1 MCEPSRSTGPPAVPR
16 RTTVFVDGLN
26 FHYGVARRFGIRWI
40 NLMALCRRVLSPRWH
55 DVTELRLYTSVFIE
69 GDGDHAD
76 PIGQQMHLRALQ
88 CHGPLTV
95 RLGHFKA
102 RRERLELDLPDGSI
116 GARVRV
122 RAFRE
127 KGSDVNLAADLV
139 HLAHKRQ
146 FEAAVVVSNDSDL
159 AGAMRIVRRE
169 IGLPVGVI
177 NPQSGRLVRE
187 LAEVASFVRTLRRQD
202 VMLSVLPE
210 RLHDSHGPI
219 ECPPGWGPASHA

>member
-1 MCEPSRSTGPPAVPR
+1 MHEPSHSTGPPAVPR

-55 DVTELRLYTSVFIE
+55 HVTELRLYTSAFIE
-69 GDGDHAD
+69 GDGEHAD

-88 CHGPLTV
+88 CHEAVVL
-95 RLGHFKA
+95 RFGHFKT
-102 RRERLELDLPDGSI
+102 RRERLRLALPDGSA
-116 GARVRV
+116 GDRVPV
-122 RAFRE
+122 LALRE

-139 HLAHKRQ
+139 HLAHQKR

-159 AGAMRIVRRE
+159 AGAIRIVRQE

-202 VMLSVLPE
+202 VAASVLPSV
-210 RLHDSHGPI
+210 LHDAHGPI
-219 ECPPGWGPASHA
+219 ECPPEWGPAEQP